1 MLSKRSKKIFSSLV
15 LTGILMAQMNGTV
28 TFANEINSG
37 DINIVESGNMDIEK
51 LAVMERIASPNGVAN
66 FGRGS
71 AQIIINGHTSQT
83 LVGKSFNV
91 YKLFDAQNA
100 VGLESINYTLNNTYA
115 PALRN
120 IVGVKLNK
128 TPSTVT
134 EYEIIDYIQSLN
146 NNVVEGAHANQ
157 NLEGRYSDFRYFV
170 EEVRNEIVRLGI
182 TGDVVDVTS
191 TRADNSLLI
200 SGLDFGYYILDEVS
214 KTPGSH
220 SASSLCMVN
229 TANPSAEVQIKSD
242 YPTVIKKILEDDNA
256 DGSIPDNGWN
266 DIGDYEIGQ
275 TVPYKFESN
284 VPNMNGYNTYYYAW
298 HDVMDKALTFDNKSV
313 GIDISDGVKTYTL
326 RQSEFNVVE
335 KPGAGETFKVEIV
348 NLKAIVDREFNSM
361 NTLGENVYGQN
372 VTLRF
377 DATLNDNAA
386 DDTGRPGFEND
397 VKLEF
402 SNNPD
407 GNGVGETGETPWDTV
422 VCFTYRIDGLKTN
435 DHATSLE
442 GAKFRLYSDKN
453 LKNEVYLKESPNGY
467 IVINRD
473 SVGGDDH
480 IGGSIPSDAVEMV
493 SNASGIFNI
502 IGLDRGI
509 YYLKE
514 VGAPTGYR
522 PLLDPIEINIIPTYT
537 KDRDSYVKGDGST
550 DKTLQTL
557 ETTAKIKSFYSGVFN
572 TDNLNLTTNVS
583 NGSTNLTVVNKVG
596 TKLPVTG
603 SGSTILMIMFGTGLM
618 SYSLAKKKKQ
628 K

>member
-15 LTGILMAQMNGTV
+15 LTGILMSQMSGTV
-28 TFANEINSG
+28 TFANEINECG
-37 DINIVESGNMDIEK
+37 INIVESGNIDTEK
-51 LAVMERIASPNGVAN
+51 SVVGKIASPNGVAN

-71 AQIIINGHTSQT
+71 AQIIINGQTSQT

-91 YKLFDAQNA
+91 YKLFDAKNA
-100 VGLESINYTLNNTYA
+100 VGLESINYTLNNAYA

-120 IVGVKLNK
+120 VVGAKISKAPN
-128 TPSTVT
+128 TVT

-200 SGLDFGYYILDEVS
+200 SGLDFGYYIVDEVS

-266 DIGDYEIGQ
+266 DIGDYEVGQ

-298 HDVMDKALTFDNKSV
+298 HDVMDKALTFNNKSV
-313 GIDISDGVKTYTL
+313 GIEISDGLKTYTL
-326 RQSEFNVVE
+326 KESEFNVIE
-335 KPGAGETFKVEIV
+335 NPGAGETFKVEIV

-407 GNGVGETGETPWDTV
+407 GNGGGETGETPWDTV

-442 GAKFRLYSDKN
+442 GAKFRLYSDKD

-473 SVGGDDH
+473 SVGGSDH
-480 IGGSIPSDAVEMV
+480 TGGSVPGDAVEMV
-493 SNASGIFNI
+493 SNKDGLFTI
-502 IGLDRGI
+502 IGLDQGI
-509 YYLKE
+509 YYLAE
-514 VGAPTGYR
+514 TGAPDGYR
-522 PLLDPIEINIIPTYT
+522 PLLDPIELNIVPTFT
-537 KDRDSYVKGDGST
+537 TDRDGYIKGDGAT
-550 DKTLQTL
+550 DKTLQDL
-557 ETTAKIKSFYSGVFN
+557 EATAKIKSFYSGIFN
-572 TDNLNLTTNVS
+572 TDDLNLTTSVE
-583 NGSTNLTVVNKVG
+583 NGSANLTVVNKVG

-603 SGSTILMIMFGTGLM
+603 SGATLLVMALGSGLM
-618 SYSLAKKKKQ
+618 SYSLSKKKNQSK
-628 K
+628 